1 MPDKKTLLYDAFLG
15 LVRQGGNP
23 ADITVGAIAARA
35 GIGKGTVYDY
45 FPAKEALFSYSLSRY
60 AHELVDGLRASC
72 TEGDFRTR
80 FYVML
85 DFAAEQFDKNQ
96 MLFQLCFLSDAPLL
110 PCGPYRQELCENL
123 ERAKAGFL
131 AALAALCEQGRSEG
145 VLGGPL
151 TPADLCFAFFS
162 VTGALGMYL
171 FAKQDDPFFPTL
183 ESLEDFCYDKFVKLL
198 R

>member
-96 MLFQLCFLSDAPLL
+96 LLFQLCFLSDAPLL

-123 ERAKAGFL
+123 ERAKAVFWLPWPHCASKAGQKGFWAVLSPLQISALLSSPSQGHL
-131 AALAALCEQGRSEG
+131 ACICLPSRTI
-145 VLGGPL
+145 P
-151 TPADLCFAFFS
+151 FS
-162 VTGALGMYL
+162 LHWN
-171 FAKQDDPFFPTL
+171 
-183 ESLEDFCYDKFVKLL
+183 LL
-198 R
+198 RISAMISL